1 MIKFEMIGK
10 LSANK
15 DSDKF
20 KSYEEKELGSKG
32 WIQRTYKFGVT
43 SGNNHF
49 FLQSQGGKFKDES
62 NKIYVFGK
70 GTVDEDGN
78 RKKGEMFTIDFKNRL
93 TDKRLN
99 EVADF
104 RKFVFD
110 TEKPG
115 RRWRLKQALEKFEE
129 GTKLDKEELD
139 DLGVKSMDDLK
150 SELALSEKR
159 RKEFISAWDY
169 AEYIKK
175 VIDSEKYKD
184 SKFHIY
190 GEYEFQYSEAK
201 GTFYKNYVPQKIY
214 LADQS
219 EEDRATA
226 TVDFYYNE
234 ASLDT
239 TSLVDTNKYY
249 VNGYIRV
256 YDNSRKSD
264 IPAPYTIVIPA
275 ARNESDLEKKRE
287 KTQVSRF
294 EVTDGMV
301 KIPESCL
308 DKNCEISVRF
318 EYGNEDYQYNRTV
331 KIEQRAQ
338 VITSF
343 AEAVAYLKTY
353 LQEHDCYIPQC
364 ITADY
369 EGNESYQEKG
379 YLIHGYDDMGTH
391 VATSFWYY
399 VASDGKIYDMISQE
413 YIN

>member
-32 WIQRTYKFGVT
+32 WIQRTYRFGVT

-78 RKKGEMFTIDFKNRL
+78 RKKGEMFTINFKDRL
-93 TDKRLN
+93 TDKRLP

-104 RKFVFD
+104 KKFVFD

-115 RRWRLKQALEKFEE
+115 RRWKLKQALEKVEDGQELTEKELEE
-129 GTKLDKEELD
+129 
-139 DLGVKSMDDLK
+139 LGVKTQDDLK
-150 SELALSEKR
+150 SELSLSEKR

-175 VIDSEKYKD
+175 VIDSGKYKD
-184 SKFHIY
+184 SKFHII
-190 GEYEFQYSEAK
+190 GEYEFQYSESK
-201 GTFYKNYVPQKIY
+201 GTFYRNYVPQKIY
-214 LADQS
+214 LADQKS
-219 EEDRATA
+219 EEYATA

-239 TSLVDTNKYY
+239 TSLEETGKYY
-249 VNGYIRV
+249 VNGYTRV
-256 YDNSRKSD
+256 YNNSRKTD
-264 IPAPYTIVIPA
+264 IPAPYTIVILSA
-275 ARNESDLEKKRE
+275 KNDSDLEKKRE

-294 EVTDGMV
+294 EVTDGMWYNYGIV
-301 KIPESCL
+301 VELL
-308 DKNCEISVRF
+308 DGAQAEEIKFEDLTEEQQDSILLGELTLEDIQKEMGGYVYGERITENRF
-318 EYGNEDYQYNRTV
+318 LKPAKGFSKGRQETVFTDEDFEINSLNDENV
-331 KIEQRAQ
+331 FEE
-338 VITSF
+338 
-343 AEAVAYLKTY
+343 AEEDLF
-353 LQEHDCYIPQC
+353 
-364 ITADY
+364 
-369 EGNESYQEKG
+369 
-379 YLIHGYDDMGTH
+379 DDDDDI
-391 VATSFWYY
+391 F
-399 VASDGKIYDMISQE
+399 
-413 YIN
+413 

>member
-32 WIQRTYKFGVT
+32 WIQRIYRFGVT

-78 RKKGEMFTIDFKNRL
+78 RKKGEMFTIDFKDRL

-99 EVADF
+99 EIADF
-104 RKFVFD
+104 KKFVFD

-150 SELALSEKR
+150 SEVALSEKR

-219 EEDRATA
+219 EEDCATA

-249 VNGYIRV
+249 VNGYVRV

-275 ARNESDLEKKRE
+275 AKNESDLEKKRE
-287 KTQVSRF
+287 KKQVSRF
-294 EVTDGMV
+294 EVTDGMWYNYGIV
-301 KIPESCL
+301 VELLNGSQAEEIKFEDLTEEQQDSILLGELTLEDIQKEMGNYVYGERITENRFLKPAKGFSKGRQETVYTDEDFEINSL
-308 DKNCEISVRF
+308 DDENAF
-318 EYGNEDYQYNRTV
+318 EEAEEDL
-331 KIEQRAQ
+331 
-338 VITSF
+338 F
-343 AEAVAYLKTY
+343 
-353 LQEHDCYIPQC
+353 
-364 ITADY
+364 
-369 EGNESYQEKG
+369 
-379 YLIHGYDDMGTH
+379 DD
-391 VATSFWYY
+391 
-399 VASDGKIYDMISQE
+399 DDIL
-413 YIN
+413 